1 MEKIR
6 FGVNYIPS
14 KNWLHSWINW
24 DAESVRK
31 DLTSVKNLGLDH
43 IRLHL
48 MWNYFQIDA
57 TVMSPDCMEHL
68 NELCDIC
75 EELGLDYCVTLFNG
89 FVSGQ
94 YFYPAW
100 MQNYTGAFGKG
111 MFHNEKVMQAQ
122 EFYIKSI
129 AKIVADK
136 PHFLGFDL
144 GNELPI
150 IIVQDHT
157 VTRAQCDAWAK
168 RMLSLCEELAPGKL
182 HNNGVDGM
190 PWFDNWGFSM
200 ENLANEGAVTVL
212 HCYIRFVQGLKRFG
226 RLSDECINLA
236 PFMMEIAKAF
246 ANDNSRSIWIQEFGT
261 AEDFF
266 DDEIVEFISKSMY
279 AMYAEDHLWGITW
292 WSSHNVDK
300 QFSNFDKLEY
310 SLGLFDNDNNITPS
324 GELYKKL
331 MEEYKNG
338 DFKAPKRTKAIIF
351 DPYDENGKATI
362 DNTWKYGKRY
372 AELAKS
378 GEYVA
383 LVLPHKAN
391 DTEYL
396 KSRGIEEI
404 IE

>member
-1 MEKIR
+1 MKKIR

-14 KNWLHSWINW
+14 KNWLHSWVNW
-24 DAESVRK
+24 DAQSVKK
-31 DLTSVKNLGLDH
+31 DLVSVKNLGLDH
-43 IRLHL
+43 IRVQLI
-48 MWNYFQIDA
+48 WSYFQIDA
-57 TVMSPDCMEHL
+57 AIMSPACMEHL
-68 NELCDIC
+68 NEFCDIC
-75 EELGLDYCVTLFNG
+75 ERLELDYCITLFNG

-100 MQNYTGAFGKG
+100 MQNCTSAIGKG

-157 VTRAQCDAWAK
+157 VTREQCDNWATK
-168 RMLSLCEELAPGKL
+168 MLSLCEEVAPGKL

-190 PWFDNWGFSM
+190 PWFGNWGFSM
-200 ENLANEGAVTVL
+200 ENLANEGAITPL
-212 HCYIRFVQGLKRFG
+212 HCYVKFVQGLSRFG
-226 RLSDECINLA
+226 RLSDECIHLA

-246 ANDNSRSIWIQEFGT
+246 SNDSDRLYWIQEFGT

-266 DDEIVEFISKSMY
+266 DDEIVEFITESMY

-292 WSSHNVDK
+292 WCSHNVDK
-300 QFSNFDKLEY
+300 QFSCFDNLEY

-324 GELYKKL
+324 GVLYKKL
-331 MEEYKNG
+331 MDEYKNG
-338 DFKAPKRTKAIIF
+338 EFKAPKRTKAIIF
-351 DPYDENGKATI
+351 NPYDENGNITVE
-362 DNTWKYGKRY
+362 NTWKYGQRY
-372 AELAKS
+372 AQLVKS

-383 LVLPHKAN
+383 LVLPERAN
-391 DTEYL
+391 DAEYL
-396 KSRGIEEI
+396 KSRGIEQI
-404 IE
+404 IQ